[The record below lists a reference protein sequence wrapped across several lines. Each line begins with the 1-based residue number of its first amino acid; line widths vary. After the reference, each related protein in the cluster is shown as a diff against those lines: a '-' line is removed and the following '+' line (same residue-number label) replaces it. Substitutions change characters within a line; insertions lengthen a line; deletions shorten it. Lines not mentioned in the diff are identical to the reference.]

1 MGETW
6 ARRETAIDGCDVVIG
21 FVVRTGGF
29 GEGFQANSMAIAA
42 SQQDIVWG

>member
-1 MGETW
+1 MAVMQFYRFCGSN
-6 ARRETAIDGCDVVIG
+6 R
-21 FVVRTGGF
+21 GF